1 MDASGV
7 FKPTI
12 QALETE
18 LIKRKDN
25 GKVDKGRK
33 HEASASPAESGPTIF
48 VTCFKAKTGKCYST
62 SPHDIRDH
70 KIEVVRDWRLNHRE
84 NL

>member
-25 GKVDKGRK
+25 GNVDKGRK
-33 HEASASPAESGPTIF
+33 HEASASPAESGPTVF
-48 VTCFKAKTGKCYST
+48 VTCPKAKTVKCYTT
-62 SPHDIRDH
+62 SPHDIRH